1 VVSRSR
7 SDEDATCLV
16 SACAASEQPQFF
28 ALGIGVAGPNGV
40 LAQRNAN
47 TTGDGK
53 GIDHIEQPGILPATF
68 AAVGA
73 CGIVLSEE

>member
-1 VVSRSR
+1 MSEPRWCR
-7 SDEDATCLV
+7 GAGRTRTPRAV

-28 ALGIGVAGPNGV
+28 ALGIGVAGPKGV

-53 GIDHIEQPGILPATF
+53 GIDHIEQP
-68 AAVGA
+68 
-73 CGIVLSEE
+73 